1 MENEAILVKN
11 RFFPFGPKNPQ
22 MASFT
27 IGIQQWKF
35 GIDFMV
41 FGEKDKKSDRKVVF
55 LGCSPPGLGIL
66 GLFDRSREPTHQP
79 TIDQKIDL

>member
-1 MENEAILVKN
+1 MKPFLSKID
-11 RFFPFGPKNPQ
+11 FFRLDPKNPQ